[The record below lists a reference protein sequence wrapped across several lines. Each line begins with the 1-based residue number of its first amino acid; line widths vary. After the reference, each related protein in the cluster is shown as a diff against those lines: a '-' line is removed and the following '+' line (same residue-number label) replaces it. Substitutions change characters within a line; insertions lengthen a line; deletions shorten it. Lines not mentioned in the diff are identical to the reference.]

1 MDRRSENCGAWC
13 LGRGITSLPDVWSPS
28 SVGACNHYSNIWSLC
43 HFKGIL
49 DLLHL
54 YIPISETHSKA
65 CPTLQVSKPYTVH
78 ILFSLPYKFVY
89 SLISLLWTFNVINI
103 RIGCN
108 LKCTSETPNK
118 SIIYSSDQGMF
129 IIIPMLHKIWIS
141 PNFSYVSY

>member
-1 MDRRSENCGAWC
+1 MKIQSPFILVTFEINIFLLKKYFQFVFYINRWKVSWHSHWSGGSWRDRTSYQYMQKHWMDRRSENCGAWC

-65 CPTLQVSKPYTVH
+65 CPTLQASKPYT
-78 ILFSLPYKFVY
+78 Y
-89 SLISLLWTFNVINI
+89 SV
-103 RIGCN
+103 
-108 LKCTSETPNK
+108 
-118 SIIYSSDQGMF
+118 
-129 IIIPMLHKIWIS
+129 
-141 PNFSYVSY
+141 